1 MRAVVLSKKDI
12 SFISND
18 FYIVLKME
26 DVTIQIL
33 ILVLI
38 PSTKLHVYIEILD
51 NKPKKVKCFC
61 AF

>member
-26 DVTIQIL
+26 DVTIQIQ

-38 PSTKLHVYIEILD
+38 PLTKLHVYIEILD